1 MDDIVDSGLAI
12 GTSLVVILC
21 CIITLVSSCVCA
33 RRIIIPIHRER
44 NDTEDNLIIP

>member
-1 MDDIVDSGLAI
+1 MDDIVDTGLAI
-12 GTSLVVILC
+12 ATSGVVLLF

-33 RRIIIPIHRER
+33 RRVIMPIHRER

>member
-12 GTSLVVILC
+12 GTSLCVILC
-21 CIITLVSSCVCA
+21 CGITLVSSCVCA
-33 RRIIIPIHRER
+33 RRRNVILHRER